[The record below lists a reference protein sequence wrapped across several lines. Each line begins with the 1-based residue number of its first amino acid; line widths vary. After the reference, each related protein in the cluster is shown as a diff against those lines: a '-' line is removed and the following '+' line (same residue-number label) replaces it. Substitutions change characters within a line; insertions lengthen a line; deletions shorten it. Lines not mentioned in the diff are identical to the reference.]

1 MRVKKKKAHHV
12 CVCGVGG
19 GRRSFIFKFS
29 SLWRKE
35 QNKKHH
41 RHQCQPMS
49 PHLCD
54 FGFFSATLGIRSII
68 TLVNINTLNCPLVT
82 SQAYRICAMGSEMQH
97 DPEIGGCREH
107 QWAKRSL
114 RLQFMDLL
122 PAFES
127 GNFHDCTIRVG
138 CDLQNSDASFR
149 VSDAK
154 QCLCLAKYNL
164 RIVCSAG
171 L

>member
-1 MRVKKKKAHHV
+1 M
-12 CVCGVGG
+12 CVWS
-19 GRRSFIFKFS
+19 GRRTAELHFHHFGAKSKTKSIIVINVSQCHCTCVIF
-29 SLWRKE
+29 
-35 QNKKHH
+35 
-41 RHQCQPMS
+41 
-49 PHLCD
+49 D
-54 FGFFSATLGIRSII
+54 FCSATLGIRSII
-68 TLVNINTLNCPLVT
+68 ILVNINTLNCPLVT

-107 QWAKRSL
+107 QWARRSL

-138 CDLQNSDASFR
+138 CDLQNSEASFR

-154 QCLCLAKYNL
+154 
-164 RIVCSAG
+164 
-171 L
+171 

>member
-1 MRVKKKKAHHV
+1 MCVWSRGRTAELHH
-12 CVCGVGG
+12 
-19 GRRSFIFKFS
+19 F
-29 SLWRKE
+29 
-35 QNKKHH
+35 H
-41 RHQCQPMS
+41 
-49 PHLCD
+49 
-54 FGFFSATLGIRSII
+54 FGAKSKTKSII
-68 TLVNINTLNCPLVT
+68 VINVSQCHCTCVILDFVKCYTGDSIDYHPRQYINTLNCPLVT

-107 QWAKRSL
+107 QWARRSL
-114 RLQFMDLL
+114 RLQFTQFMDLL

-154 QCLCLAKYNL
+154 
-164 RIVCSAG
+164 
-171 L
+171 